1 LCGLNALGGIVV
13 PYPSGD
19 HVKDILYIGL
29 TIAFF
34 GAMLAYVRVCAAL
47 AASDADSEAGGTR

>member
-1 LCGLNALGGIVV
+1 MV